1 MDTNT
6 NDNGYTLH
14 LEVFVMLLA
23 MSLLGFGM
31 YNIAFGQ
38 VNPTDKVTGIG
49 GTVNVNGTGKKK
61 NPDVPGAYGVDL
73 YPNLQ
78 VNSVTATTTTS
89 TSPWVN
95 YIPNPWV
102 PVATTG
108 TNNGTNT
115 GGTNSNNGGYYGS
128 GGIYD
133 PNVVKTQGGYNNATN
148 GSYYGSNGFIDQTGV
163 QTRGGYIL
171 NKEGGV
177 YGQGGNYENGAFQT
191 QGNYIYNKEGGSYG
205 QGGVYEGGAFQ
216 TQGYVAGGKGQ
227 AIYGSNGI
235 NDNLATPTVGVKIPA
250 STISAP
256 TSTNSINFKNC
267 SAFTK
272 YHSFGDRGGDVGAI
286 QMFLKEKGYYS
297 GKVDGVYGITTF
309 KAVQDFQK
317 DYSDQ
322 ILNPWEIKNQKA
334 TGVWY
339 KSTRKKANQLMGC
352 PEPAVYLERVNKIL
366 EY

>member
-6 NDNGYTLH
+6 NDNGYALH
-14 LEVFVMLLA
+14 LEVFVMILA
-23 MSLLGFGM
+23 MGMLGFGM

-38 VNPTDKVTGIG
+38 VYPSKDRVTDPGQTVQANSTTKVILDAQSVGNPNYNSNNQT
-49 GTVNVNGTGKKK
+49 
-61 NPDVPGAYGVDL
+61 NP
-73 YPNLQ
+73 
-78 VNSVTATTTTS
+78 ATTTATA
-89 TSPWVN
+89 TYNPWVN
-95 YIPNPWV
+95 YNPIPWTPTTTVGTN
-102 PVATTG
+102 TG
-108 TNNGTNT
+108 TNN

-133 PNVVKTQGGYNNATN
+133 PNVVKTQGGNYSGKNN
-148 GSYYGSNGFIDQTGV
+148 
-163 QTRGGYIL
+163 
-171 NKEGGV
+171 GV

-191 QGNYIYNKEGGSYG
+191 QGTYNSGKEAGVYG
-205 QGGVYEGGAFQ
+205 QGGNYEGGAYQ
-216 TQGYVAGGKGQ
+216 TQGYVNGNKGQ
-227 AIYGSNGI
+227 AVYGSNGI

-256 TSTNSINFKNC
+256 TTTNSINFKNC

-272 YHSFGDRGGDVGAI
+272 YHAFGDRGGDVGAI

-297 GKVDGVYGITTF
+297 GKVDGIYGITTF
-309 KAVQDFQK
+309 KAVQAFQK

-322 ILNPWEIKNQKA
+322 ILNPWEIKDQKA

-352 PEPAVYLERVNKIL
+352 PEPAVYLERVNKVL